1 VDSWAS
7 QKIPALG
14 NRTPLEA
21 VKDPETKQTVES
33 MVRDY
38 ERSLKNNFPPDI
50 RPDINSLR
58 RILQL

>member
-1 VDSWAS
+1 
-7 QKIPALG
+7 LG